1 MALRILS
8 GMIFIPNGGTA
19 EGSVE
24 VSFNPF
30 QISASSN
37 PAFEL
42 RKETEKTARAFRSP
56 SLLDRSGTTVRY
68 RADRQRLAG

>member
-30 QISASSN
+30 QMRQQQPRVRA
-37 PAFEL
+37 
-42 RKETEKTARAFRSP
+42 KERNGNRTARAFRSP